1 MKKNKFEDG
10 HRQGAK
16 TPASPAAAV
25 VNVSGSPDVAALIA
39 AATVQRKADPLLGG
53 PAVATLAQLL
63 GHYASQ
69 FTVLKFGWRAELIRI
84 NHYLEGAGLPPL
96 EGVEVNGARTIRAK
110 ASAIGEHT
118 PIGWRPHR
126 QRRLQKRATT
136 YALIRAL
143 GSMRCNDI
151 STSLLR
157 TLHTTM
163 LAEGLSAS
171 TAQKELA
178 LIRGA
183 FNVAA
188 REWGWAGVVNP
199 VVGIRLG
206 KSRSRFV
213 RLTEEEEGRLVD
225 ALADCDNPEFWPLVE
240 LALTST
246 MRRGSLLALQW
257 SNIDLQERQVHVWA
271 KGAEVT
277 LPLSGRAV
285 ELLRLVP
292 RNETGR
298 VFTMTPNAVA
308 LAWRR
313 VRTRA
318 GLPHLRFADLRHLGA
333 TFYARA
339 GLNAHQLRL
348 VLGHRTTHMAE
359 IYVNLA
365 TNDVSEALDRV
376 EAARPVSRPLPPRD
390 VHAGLPGRSVIA
402 ERRTARLNGAPRL
415 PANVVRLRRK
425 DKGNETEEL

>member
-1 MKKNKFEDG
+1 MKKNKFGDRPRPTDNHAVG
-10 HRQGAK
+10 PV
-16 TPASPAAAV
+16 TAV
-25 VNVSGSPDVAALIA
+25 VSDDSGPNVAALIA
-39 AATVQRKADPLLGG
+39 AATVQRNAEALLGG
-53 PAVATLAQLL
+53 PTVATLGQLL
-63 GHYASQ
+63 SRYASQ
-69 FTVLKFGWRAELIRI
+69 FTVLKLGWHAELTRI
-84 NHYLEGAGLPPL
+84 NHYLEGAGMPPL

-110 ASAIGEHT
+110 PRPTGERVPT
-118 PIGWRPHR
+118 GWRSHR
-126 QRRLQKRATT
+126 SVRLQKRATT

-143 GSMRCNDI
+143 GSMRCSDI

-183 FNVAA
+183 FNVAM
-188 REWGWAGVVNP
+188 REWGWTGAVNP

-213 RLTEEEEGRLVD
+213 RLSDEEEERLVD

-246 MRRGSLLALQW
+246 MRRGSLLALEW
-257 SNIDLQERQVHVWA
+257 ANIDLQERQVHVWA
-271 KGAEVT
+271 KGTEVT

-292 RNETGR
+292 RNGTGR
-298 VFTMTPNAVA
+298 VFTMSPNAVK
-308 LAWRR
+308 LAWQR
-313 VRTRA
+313 VRARA
-318 GLPHLRFADLRHLGA
+318 DLPHLRFSDLRHLGA

-365 TNDVSEALDRV
+365 TNDVSEALDKV
-376 EAARPVSRPLPPRD
+376 EAARPVRRPLPPRD
-390 VHAGLPGRSVIA
+390 VHAGLPGRSVIS
-402 ERRTARLNGAPRL
+402 ERRTARLNGPPKL
-415 PANVVRLRRK
+415 PANVVSLRK
-425 DKGNETEEL
+425 TPDENEPHET